1 MGLGNR
7 SFHSGDFSV
16 VNLIIFNEYTTKL
29 KEEFGQTLNFQ
40 IHFINTLISK
50 YILNLLDNPVWN
62 ALNSE
67 DSHFNMGNEKVAY
80 FSPSISPF
88 VGLPIWDEAM
98 QEQLHIQLPLTGSW
112 SAMVAESI
120 IFSNK
125 FDLRFT
131 TTLHQM
137 VCEKEISS
145 SYEKIK
151 CRLLEENDVP
161 AMRALTAIT
170 KPGPFLEKTIQFGHY
185 YGIFEENKL
194 VAMAGERLH
203 LNNYTEIS
211 AVCTDPEYTG
221 KGFAASLVSLLM
233 NEIKNQGKIPFLHV
247 KSDNQRAIEMYERL
261 GFTHRSNMYFG
272 VFSKK

>member
-1 MGLGNR
+1 M
-7 SFHSGDFSV
+7 
-16 VNLIIFNEYTTKL
+16 
-29 KEEFGQTLNFQ
+29 
-40 IHFINTLISK
+40 
-50 YILNLLDNPVWN
+50 NLLDNPIWN

-67 DSHFNMGNEKVAY
+67 DSHFNMGSEKVAY
-80 FSPSISPF
+80 FSPAISPF
-88 VGLPIWDEAM
+88 VGLPIWNEAM
-98 QEQLHIQLPLTGSW
+98 QEQLHKHLPVTGTW
-112 SAMVAESI
+112 STMVKESI

-125 FDLRFT
+125 FELKFT

-145 SYEKIK
+145 SYEKIT
-151 CRLLEENDVP
+151 CRLLEEDDVP
-161 AMRALTAIT
+161 AMRALSAIT
-170 KPGPFLEKTIQFGHY
+170 KPGPFLEKTKQFGHY

-203 LNNYTEIS
+203 LYNYTEIS

-261 GFTHRSNMYFG
+261 GFRHRSNMYFG
-272 VFSKK
+272 VFARK